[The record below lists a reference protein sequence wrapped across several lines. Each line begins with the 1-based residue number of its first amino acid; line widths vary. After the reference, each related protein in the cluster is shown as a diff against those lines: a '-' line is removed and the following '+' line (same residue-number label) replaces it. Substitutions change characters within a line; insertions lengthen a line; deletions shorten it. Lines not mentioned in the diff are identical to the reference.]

1 MNRRIA
7 LLAAPSLAALAAP
20 LRQARAATPLNET
33 LVQGFSPARLGRIAP
48 AMAREV
54 ERRTFAGCITAIARH
69 GQQVHLAAHGHLD
82 AAGTRAMPEN
92 AVFMLASMTKPLIAA
107 LAMTLVEEGL
117 ISLRDPIGQHLPEL
131 RGLKVER
138 RVAGRPPEDT
148 LATSQ
153 PTVQDLLRHTAGFFY
168 AGAAAPSQRLSRLYE
183 EADITQSR
191 GPLTTEEFLTRLA
204 TIPLGHEPGT
214 TFHYS
219 ISIDVL
225 GVLCQRVAGMR
236 LDRLLKSRILDP
248 LGMAETAWFVAPDR
262 LPRLAM
268 GLPSDPQVAT
278 MWAAYRIEQDP
289 GELSYFRGG
298 GGLAGTTQDWLK
310 FGQMI
315 LDGGR
320 APGGRILSPA
330 TVRFMLS
337 DHTQGMDGTTFASTG
352 PGYGMGLGFAV
363 RRQEGMGFTA
373 GSVGDAMWAGAWG
386 TSFTI
391 DQELGVVGL
400 LMSNGPSTRVHSRM
414 LFKNLLYGA
423 LVA

>member
-1 MNRRIA
+1 MNRRTA
-7 LLAAPSLAALAAP
+7 LLAAPTILALP
-20 LRQARAATPLNET
+20 ARAATPLNET
-33 LVQGFSPARLGRIAP
+33 LVQGFSPSRLGRIGP
-48 AMAREV
+48 AMAREL
-54 ERRTFAGCITAIARH
+54 ERQTFAGCTTCIARH
-69 GQQVHLAAHGHLD
+69 GQLVHMAAHGHVD
-82 AAGTRAMPEN
+82 AARSRAMPEN
-92 AVFMLASMTKPLIAA
+92 AIFMLASMTKPLIAT

-117 ISLRDPIGQHLPEL
+117 ISLRDPIGRHLPEL
-131 RGLKVER
+131 AALKVER
-138 RVAGRPPEDT
+138 RVPGRPPEDT
-148 LATSQ
+148 APLQ
-153 PTVQDLLRHTAGFFY
+153 PPTVQDLLRHTAGFFY
-168 AGAAAPSQRLSRLYE
+168 PGPAAPSPRLSQLYE
-183 EADITQSR
+183 AADITQTR
-191 GPLTTEEFLTRLA
+191 GNLTTDEFLRRLA

-219 ISIDVL
+219 IGIDVL

-236 LDRLLKSRILDP
+236 LDRLLKARILDP
-248 LGMAETAWFVAPDR
+248 LGMSETAWFVTPENM
-262 LPRLAM
+262 PRLAM
-268 GLPSDPQVAT
+268 GLASDPLVAG
-278 MWAAYRIEQDP
+278 MWASYRIEQDP
-289 GELSYFRGG
+289 GDLAYFKGG
-298 GGLAGTTQDWLK
+298 AGLAGTTQDWLK

-337 DHTQGMDGTTFASTG
+337 DHTQGMEGTTFASTG

-391 DQELGVVGL
+391 DPELGVVGL
-400 LMSNGPSTRVHSRM
+400 LMSNAPSTRGHSRM